1 VRIAIAARV
10 MNILS
15 ILNILR
21 ANFEWEGRESAR
33 PRTINIPIP
42 RFQDLSLTGHL
53 LSLSAFPSR
62 RAFANN
68 AGASRRKG
76 GLLIAPSS
84 PESRVPSPESRV
96 PSPESRVPR
105 SLARF
110 NVNVKG

>member
-62 RAFANN
+62 RAFANT
-68 AGASRRKG
+68 
-76 GLLIAPSS
+76 
-84 PESRVPSPESRV
+84 RVPSPEFRD
-96 PSPESRVPR
+96 R
-105 SLARF
+105 SLDSTLMLRANKIRGRSPTRQTH
-110 NVNVKG
+110 VTKLR